1 MDMKIKNTVR
11 YAVTAVWL
19 AVFALCIT
27 GCYPVL
33 DLEPRETSDLS
44 VRQLIRKQNKATD
57 PEKKWQKAD
66 SYYMR
71 MKISLTDKSSKD
83 YHESEIWYQ
92 HPKCFR
98 LVTSRNGVRQKIL
111 IYNDGRVWNVNP
123 RTNHYTELKSESLE
137 YCLFLNTV
145 RMGTPYLD
153 YTDIFRRISVDMFI
167 ENGVRYYRMICM
179 SDDKRIQPYI
189 FYYDGRNFLQTKLET
204 VNIISESGAA
214 VLYTSTI
221 RKYTE
226 VKGIKVPAVTVVESG
241 GVVQISELQEI
252 VINKVYPESL
262 FLPPVPF
269 THKGM
274 VEKTEK
280 KKEAPAAE
288 KKAPPAKE
296 QKPAPEKKIKWYDT
310 FLE

>member
-1 MDMKIKNTVR
+1 MKIKIKSSVLYAAATFLTV
-11 YAVTAVWL
+11 
-19 AVFALCIT
+19 FSALCAT
-27 GCYPVL
+27 GCFPVL

-44 VRQLIRKQNKATD
+44 VRQLIRKQNKAID
-57 PEKKWQKAD
+57 PEKKWQKAN
-66 SYYMR
+66 SYYMK
-71 MKISLTDKSSKD
+71 MKIALTDKSSKD
-83 YHESEIWYQ
+83 YYESEIWYQ

-98 LVTSRNGVRQKIL
+98 LVTSRNGVQQKVL
-111 IYNDGRVWNVNP
+111 IYNDGRVWSVNP
-123 RTNHYTELKSESLE
+123 RTNHYTELKSDSLE

-167 ENGVRYYRMICM
+167 EDGVRYYRMICM
-179 SDDKRIQPYI
+179 SDDERIQPYI

-204 VNIISESGAA
+204 VNILSESGAS
-214 VLYTSTI
+214 VLYSSTI
-221 RKYTE
+221 RKYTD
-226 VKGIKVPAVTVVESG
+226 VNGIKLPAVTVVESG
-241 GVVQISELQEI
+241 GVVQVSELQEI

-274 VEKTEK
+274 IGNKAVKDDAPAEK
-280 KKEAPAAE
+280 KALPEKEKKPAAE
-288 KKAPPAKE
+288 K
-296 QKPAPEKKIKWYDT
+296 EKKWYDT

>member
-1 MDMKIKNTVR
+1 MKMKIKISVLYAAATLLTV
-11 YAVTAVWL
+11 
-19 AVFALCIT
+19 FSALCVT
-27 GCYPVL
+27 GCFPVL

-44 VRQLIRKQNKATD
+44 VRQLIRKQNKAVD
-57 PEKKWQKAD
+57 PAKKWQKAN
-66 SYYMR
+66 SYYMK
-71 MKISLTDKSSKD
+71 MKLSLTDKSSRD

-98 LVTSRNGVRQKIL
+98 LVTSRNGVPQKIL
-111 IYNDGRVWNVNP
+111 IYNDGRIWSGSP
-123 RTNHYTELKSESLE
+123 RTNHYKELKSDSLE

-167 ENGVRYYRMICM
+167 EDGIRYYRMICM

-204 VNIISESGAA
+204 VNIISESGAS
-214 VLYTSTI
+214 VLYTSSI
-221 RKYTE
+221 RKYTD
-226 VKGIKVPAVTVVESG
+226 VNGIKLPAVTVVESG
-241 GVVQISELQEI
+241 GVVQVSELQEI

-274 VEKTEK
+274 IGKTEK
-280 KKEAPAAE
+280 KEETPVAKKALPEKEKKPAAKKE
-288 KKAPPAKE
+288 K
-296 QKPAPEKKIKWYDT
+296 KWYDT